1 MLSTYPSP
9 APLDLAAG
17 ETEIEEV
24 IDHEGVNDWTAA
36 MRDFVVMEAS
46 GTYRCT
52 ICNYKQYGT
61 SALKRHVFPIHFKC
75 YPYMCQYCTIGMT
88 QVRGGGGAAVA
99 TSCTSQCSCFYM
111 CIICDKF

>member
-88 QVRGGGGAAVA
+88 QVRGACCGYVIVSCCA
-99 TSCTSQCSCFYM
+99 TFLQQATCVDCC
-111 CIICDKF
+111 